1 MKRAISALAVLLAGC
16 QPAPV
21 EPDGT
26 IIYPAQLIRTLT
38 GEADTAEAIAVKDG
52 LITGIGTEKE
62 LLAQFP
68 SGIIDQRY
76 ADDIIVPGLIDPHMH
91 VLLGSVLYS
100 LPFATPWPMAG
111 PSEDLPGFPTRAEFM
126 ARLSEIVQ
134 SAEDDG
140 SPVFIYGYHNLVQG
154 NLTRDDLDAISSERP
169 IFVWHYSGHDF
180 YLNSPALALA
190 EITPALHDTYE
201 GIGLNEDGTLNGR
214 VYEDAL
220 SHFFERIGRYL
231 FNPVKITQ
239 GAESYFSIMR
249 AAGITTTAELAYGGF
264 DRTLEN
270 AIIASSWSLE
280 DDGFRLFL
288 IPEFRAM
295 EREFSDDPAS
305 AVSKMVSGEIMTP
318 APVLPRI
325 KFFTD
330 GAFYS
335 QTMRLSP
342 PGYISGQ
349 SAGTEGLWVLQPE
362 EIADRISPYWD
373 IGLSVHIHSN
383 GDAAQTASLSALETL
398 RSKAPDR
405 DFVIEHGGL
414 FSPAQVERVA
424 EIGAMVSAASHYVY
438 FMSGDYQKPL
448 GLERASWISPL
459 GSLSDNGVTVTIHSD
474 APLAPPQPLKA
485 AGRHITRATREGTIY
500 QPGEA
505 LTPYEAL
512 EAITLD
518 AARVLGLSDQIG
530 SLEVGKAAD
539 FTILG
544 QDPLTVDGN
553 VWADI
558 PIIASMVDGK
568 EQFKSSSK

>member
-1 MKRAISALAVLLAGC
+1 MKRAISALAVLLASC
-16 QPAPV
+16 QPAPP

-26 IIYPAQLIRTLT
+26 VIYTANLIRQMTDE
-38 GEADTAEAIAVKDG
+38 GDTAQAIAVKNG
-52 LITGIGTEKE
+52 LITGIGSKE
-62 LLAQFP
+62 GLLSQFP
-68 SGIIDQRY
+68 ASIIDERY
-76 ADDIIVPGLIDPHMH
+76 ADYVIVPGLIDPHMH

-111 PSEDLPGFPTRAEFM
+111 PSGDLPGFQTRDAFI
-126 ARLSEIVQ
+126 ARISEIVE
-134 SAEDDG
+134 AAADDG

-154 NLTRDDLDAISSERP
+154 SLTREDLDAVSSQRP

-180 YLNSPALALA
+180 YLNTPALALA
-190 EITPALHDTYE
+190 EITPELHETYE
-201 GIGLNEDGTLNGR
+201 GIGLHEYGTLNGR
-214 VYEDAL
+214 IYEDAL

-231 FNPVKITQ
+231 FNPIAISQ
-239 GAESYFSIMR
+239 GADNYFSIMR
-249 AAGITTTAELAYGGF
+249 AAGITTTAELAYGAF
-264 DRTLEN
+264 DRSLEN

-280 DDGFRLFL
+280 DDGFRLFM

-295 EREFSDDPAS
+295 EREFGDEAAS
-305 AVSKMVSGEIMTP
+305 TVKRMASGEMVTP

-342 PGYISGQ
+342 PGYMFGQ
-349 SAGTEGLWVLQPE
+349 SAGTEGLWVLKPE
-362 EIADRISPYWD
+362 EISDRILPYWNA
-373 IGLSVHIHSN
+373 GLSVHIHSN
-383 GDAAQTASLSALETL
+383 GDAAQTASLSALEEL
-398 RSKAPDR
+398 RQAAPDR

-414 FSPAQVERVA
+414 FSPAQIDRVA
-424 EIGAMVSAASHYVY
+424 ELDAMVSAASHYVY

-459 GSLSDNGVTVTIHSD
+459 GSLSKAGVTVTIHSD

-485 AGRHITRATREGTIY
+485 AGRHITRITREGTIY

-505 LTPYEAL
+505 LTPYDAL
-512 EAITLD
+512 EAVTLD
-518 AARVLGLSDQIG
+518 AAKILGLSDQIG
-530 SLEVGKAAD
+530 SLETGKTAD

-544 QDPLTVDGN
+544 QDPLNVDGN
-553 VWADI
+553 SWGDI
-558 PIIASMVDGK
+558 PIIASVVEG
-568 EQFKSSSK
+568 EERYKSSSE